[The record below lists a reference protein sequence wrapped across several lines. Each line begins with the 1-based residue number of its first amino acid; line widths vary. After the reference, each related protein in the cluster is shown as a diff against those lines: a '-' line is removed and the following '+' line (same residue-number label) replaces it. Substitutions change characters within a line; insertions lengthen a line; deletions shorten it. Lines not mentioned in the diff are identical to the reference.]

1 MTAEI
6 IYDAAADAII
16 DALGRD
22 ATYTVGA
29 VTTSL
34 KVVLDKVIDPGPS
47 SFEGK
52 AWQYM
57 RTIECLL
64 ADLGGEP
71 NKGDMFTIGAN
82 TYTVKEVLENDDRF
96 VKVAVK

>member
-6 IYDAAADAII
+6 IYDAAADAIME
-16 DALGRD
+16 AMGRD
-22 ATYTVGA
+22 ATYTTGGVS
-29 VTTSL
+29 TNL
-34 KVVLDKVIDPGPS
+34 KVVLDKMIDPGPGG
-47 SFEGK
+47 FEGK
-52 AWQYM
+52 AWQHM

-71 NKGDMFTIGAN
+71 NKGDTFLVGAN